1 MTVTTI
7 PVNCL
12 KLSKRSLWMDSMD
25 TVMHEIVTDFYIGNG
40 LNDMNLMQINNDC
53 FVFHTIWFT
62 IDCIYETVLLR
73 FDPILLQLEKQSILT
88 LSRLHSFLFGL
99 I

>member
-1 MTVTTI
+1 MIVTTI

-12 KLSKRSLWMDSMD
+12 KLSERSLWLDSMD
-25 TVMHEIVTDFYIGNG
+25 IVMHEIVTAFYIGNG

-53 FVFHTIWFT
+53 FVSHTIWFT

-73 FDPILLQLEKQSILT
+73 FDPIL
-88 LSRLHSFLFGL
+88 
-99 I
+99 